1 MRFLLVNNL
10 KIQNPDKMENQDKFK
25 IFLVDDNPVCINLYK
40 RFLIQIG
47 YRNISSFTDSWVFL
61 GAIDERPDLIFLD
74 YHLDDRNGI
83 DLLDTVKKRYPQT
96 VIVFVSGQKD
106 LMVAV
111 KSLKH
116 GAFDYI
122 IKDEFTLEK
131 MQLIV
136 DRVVS
141 IRGERVKQVRKTELR
156 HLLTTTWL
164 FSMIF
169 FFQKTFSRI

>member
-1 MRFLLVNNL
+1 
-10 KIQNPDKMENQDKFK
+10 MENQDKFK

-40 RFLIQIG
+40 RFLSRIG
-47 YRNISSFTDSWVFL
+47 YLNISSFTDSWAFL

-83 DLLDTVKKRYPQT
+83 DLLDTVKKRYPNT

-106 LMVAV
+106 LLVAV
-111 KSLKH
+111 NSLKH

-122 IKDEFTLEK
+122 IKDDFTLEK

-136 DRVVS
+136 DRVL
-141 IRGERVKQVRKTELR
+141 RTREEMAKQARPTEWQQLVAA
-156 HLLTTTWL
+156 TGV

-169 FFQKTFSRI
+169 FFQKIFSRI